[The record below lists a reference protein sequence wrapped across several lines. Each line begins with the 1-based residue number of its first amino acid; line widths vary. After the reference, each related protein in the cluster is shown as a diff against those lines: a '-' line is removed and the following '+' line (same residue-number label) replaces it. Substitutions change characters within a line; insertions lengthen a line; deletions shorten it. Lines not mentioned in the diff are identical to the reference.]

1 MMIPTR
7 RRVHRRGE
15 GGTVSRDEEL
25 VTIDVESVL
34 FV

>member
-1 MMIPTR
+1 MVPTR
-7 RRVHRRGE
+7 RRVFRRGQD
-15 GGTVSRDEEL
+15 GTVSRDVEL